1 MRLLDE
7 FYLRS
12 SLERSGKPLITCDR
26 GQQRASELPA
36 SRVTGCKFLDAVE
49 TIWGVIQTDGL
60 QKSFAG
66 RNAVN
71 GLTFSAANGAITGLV
86 GPNGSGKTTTL
97 RLITGLL
104 HPDGGQALVDG
115 IDPSRDPI
123 GARRR
128 IGALTDGLGNYPRLT
143 TREHLR
149 YFGELRGMPAQEIEA
164 RTQHL
169 LNLFE
174 MHEIADRRAQGFSQG
189 ERMKLALARAVINDP
204 PNILLD
210 EPANGLDVA
219 SVRALRTLLDGF
231 RDAGKCVLLS
241 SHMMAEVAT
250 VCDAVVVVARGKVV
264 AQGSPAEL
272 VRSSKARS
280 LEEAFVELTT

>member
-1 MRLLDE
+1 MIQADS
-7 FYLRS
+7 LR
-12 SLERSGKPLITCDR
+12 
-26 GQQRASELPA
+26 
-36 SRVTGCKFLDAVE
+36 
-49 TIWGVIQTDGL
+49 
-60 QKSFAG
+60 KSFAG
-66 RNAVN
+66 RQAVD
-71 GLTFSAANGAITGLV
+71 GLTFWAGDGAITGLV

-104 HPDGGQALVDG
+104 RPDGGRVVVDG
-115 IDPSRDPI
+115 IDPAQDPM

-128 IGALTDGLGNYPRLT
+128 LGALTDGLGNYPRLT

-149 YFGELRGMPAQEIEA
+149 YFGELRGMTAVELDA
-164 RTQHL
+164 RIGL
-169 LNLFE
+169 LLELFN

-204 PNILLD
+204 SNILLD

-219 SVRALRTLLDGF
+219 SARALRTLLERF

-241 SHMMAEVAT
+241 SHLMAEVSA
-250 VCDAVVVVARGKVV
+250 VCDTVVVVARGRVV

-272 VRSSKARS
+272 MRSRNARS
-280 LEEAFVELTT
+280 LEEAFVELTA

>member
-1 MRLLDE
+1 MIQAHS
-7 FYLRS
+7 LR
-12 SLERSGKPLITCDR
+12 
-26 GQQRASELPA
+26 
-36 SRVTGCKFLDAVE
+36 
-49 TIWGVIQTDGL
+49 
-60 QKSFAG
+60 KSFNG
-66 RNAVN
+66 RQAVN
-71 GLTFSAANGAITGLV
+71 GLTFCAQDGAITGLV

-104 HPDGGQALVDG
+104 RPESGQVLVDDV
-115 IDPSRDPI
+115 DPARDPM

-128 IGALTDGLGNYPRLT
+128 LGALTDGLGNYPRLT

-149 YFGELRGMPAQEIEA
+149 YFGELRGMPAAELAPRIE
-164 RTQHL
+164 L
-169 LNLFE
+169 LLDLFD

-219 SVRALRTLLDGF
+219 SARALRTLLGRF

-241 SHMMAEVAT
+241 SHLMAEVSI
-250 VCDAVVVVARGKVV
+250 VCDSVVVVARGKVV

-272 VRSSKARS
+272 MRSSNARS
-280 LEEAFVELTT
+280 LEEAFVELTA